1 MGFKITS
8 EEKLIESAALIDLK
22 PGLYACTTTGSNDI
36 FALVKGKITFNK
48 KTQEYDNVILFDSEA
63 QIENAYFAP
72 GTAWKND
79 LFLPV
84 QSIRIK
90 FSN

>member
-8 EEKLIESAALIDLK
+8 EEKRIESVALTDLT
-22 PGLYACTTTGSNDI
+22 PGLYVCMTTGSNDI

-48 KTQEYDNVILFDSEA
+48 KTQAYDNVILFDNEA
-63 QIENAYFAP
+63 QMENSYFAP
-72 GTAWKND
+72 GTPWKND

-90 FSN
+90 FSS